1 MWLYL
6 PSACV
11 ADTEGSS
18 LDSKPQGLPSELSVT
33 WRGKPMLL
41 RTWWRLWKKG
51 GWLRL
56 LSGVTLSPLTQSRGL
71 QRWTA
76 SLPASLASRSQWP
89 ESASTQKTSDGSGTT
104 LTGFFASYDPSASSG
119 WRMSQASLFADWD
132 TFSERWPSWVSM
144 RRLECF
150 ERQMPA
156 HLTAARECSS
166 SRLTPSCEDPTDAPF
181 WPTPDAWARA
191 GTNGGDWG
199 DGTHHRAK
207 SGKGI
212 VERPTLA
219 ALAQMWPT
227 ATAGDS
233 RSSGGR
239 TVTHAKTGRT
249 HAGTSLTDAL
259 RAWPTPAARDYKG
272 TNSKEHVETAK
283 GRAHMDQ
290 LPNFVAYGL
299 QDQTTETDGD
309 DGSKP
314 AVLNPDFVEAL
325 MGLKTGWISCA
336 SRAMGSAP
344 SKQPSLSE
352 SSPGEEG

>member
-11 ADTEGSS
+11 ADTEGSNS
-18 LDSKPQGLPSELSVT
+18 DSRLPGLPSELSVT

-56 LSGVTLSPLTQSRGL
+56 LSGVTLSPSTQNLGL
-71 QRWTA
+71 ERWLA
-76 SLPASLASRSQWP
+76 SLPDFRVLPSQLP
-89 ESASTQKTSDGSGTT
+89 AKGSTQKTSDGSGTT
-104 LTGFFASYDPSASSG
+104 LTGFFASYDPSVSSS
-119 WRMSQASLFADWD
+119 WRTSQVSLFADWD

-156 HLTAARECSS
+156 LLTAVRECSS

-181 WPTPDAWARA
+181 WPTPDAGARA

-207 SGKGI
+207 PGKGI

-227 ATAGDS
+227 ATVGDS
-233 RSSGGR
+233 RSSGR
-239 TVTHAKTGRT
+239 HTTETGVM
-249 HAGTSLTDAL
+249 HAGTSLTDAM
-259 RAWPTPAARDYKG
+259 RTWPTPAARDYKG

-325 MGLKTGWISCA
+325 MGLETGWISCA
-336 SRAMGSAP
+336 SRAMGSVP
-344 SKQPSLSE
+344 SKRPSLSE
-352 SSPGEEG
+352 SSPSEEG

>member
-18 LDSKPQGLPSELSVT
+18 LDSKLPDLPSELSVT

-56 LSGVTLSPLTQSRGL
+56 LSGVTLSPSMQKNGL
-71 QRWTA
+71 ENWLA
-76 SLPASLASRSQWP
+76 LLPDFRVNHSQWP
-89 ESASTQKTSDGSGTT
+89 AKGSTQKTSDGSGTT

-181 WPTPDAWARA
+181 WPTPDALARERI
-191 GTNGGDWG
+191 NGGMVKKG
-199 DGTHHRAK
+199 PSSGTM
-207 SGKGI
+207 I

-227 ATAGDS
+227 ATVGDS
-233 RSSGGR
+233 RSSGR
-239 TVTHAKTGRT
+239 HTTETGVM

-314 AVLNPDFVEAL
+314 AVLNPDFVAAL
-325 MGLKTGWISCA
+325 MGLETGWISCA
-336 SRAMGSAP
+336 SRAMGSVP

-352 SSPGEEG
+352 SSPSEEG

>member
-11 ADTEGSS
+11 ADMEDLN
-18 LDSKPQGLPSELSVT
+18 LDSRLPDLPSELSVS
-33 WRGKPMLL
+33 WRGKPMQL
-41 RTWWRLWKKG
+41 RTWSRLWNKG

-56 LSGVTLSPLTQSRGL
+56 LSGVTLRPLTRSLGL
-71 QRWTA
+71 ERWIA
-76 SLPASLASRSQWP
+76 SLPDSPVSRSLLP
-89 ESASTQKTSDGSGTT
+89 AKGSTQKTSDGSGTT
-104 LTGFFASYDPSASSG
+104 LTGFFASYDPSVSSS
-119 WRMSQASLFADWD
+119 WRTSQASLFADWD

-156 HLTAARECSS
+156 LLTAVRECSS

-181 WPTPDAWARA
+181 WPTPDAGSRV
-191 GTNGGDWG
+191 GTNGGDWAE
-199 DGTHHRAK
+199 GTPHRAK
-207 SGKGI
+207 AGKGI

-227 ATAGDS
+227 ATVGDS
-233 RSSGGR
+233 RSSGR
-239 TVTHAKTGRT
+239 HTTKTGVM
-249 HAGTSLTDAL
+249 HAGTSLTDAM
-259 RAWPTPAARDYKG
+259 RTWPTPAARDYKG
-272 TNSKEHVETAK
+272 TNSKDHVETAT

-299 QDQTTETDGD
+299 QGQTTATDGD

-314 AVLNPDFVEAL
+314 PVLNPDFVEAL
-325 MGLKTGWISCA
+325 MGLEAGWTSCA
-336 SRAMGSAP
+336 SLVTASSR
-344 SKQPSLSE
+344 SKPPSLSE
-352 SSPGEEG
+352 SSPNEEG